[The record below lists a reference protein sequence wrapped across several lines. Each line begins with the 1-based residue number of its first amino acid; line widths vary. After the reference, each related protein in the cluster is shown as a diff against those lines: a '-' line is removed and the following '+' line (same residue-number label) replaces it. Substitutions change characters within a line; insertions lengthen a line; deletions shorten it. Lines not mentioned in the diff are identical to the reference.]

1 MECVSAAEEAEE
13 TRVELV
19 ERRKA
24 SDAEPKVA
32 VPVGGTP
39 SSGERLW
46 ASRGS
51 AQAARKAAT
60 GEGEWARSG
69 GHVNGAAMK
78 LFEALP
84 RRSSERLDALTD
96 ARSYR

>member
-1 MECVSAAEEAEE
+1 MEYVSAAEEAEE

-39 SSGERLW
+39 SSGERL
-46 ASRGS
+46 
-51 AQAARKAAT
+51 
-60 GEGEWARSG
+60 
-69 GHVNGAAMK
+69 
-78 LFEALP
+78 
-84 RRSSERLDALTD
+84 
-96 ARSYR
+96 